1 MSLRKNTFPPR
12 ITFPEKNQFQKYRW
26 NDVSFS
32 IYTEAEIIHCWISY
46 TAPYDTR
53 DFSDRR
59 KMTLDEYL
67 GLYAKTLLKESKIVT
82 YKIFF

>member
-1 MSLRKNTFPPR
+1 M
-12 ITFPEKNQFQKYRW
+12 
-26 NDVSFS
+26 
-32 IYTEAEIIHCWISY
+32 IHCWISY

-82 YKIFF
+82 YKIFFS